1 MHLVFLKCCVIIP
14 TGFITQLRRVKK
26 KWQSR
31 VNFGPP
37 AQNTPPPKPLSWPPT
52 LMKRV
57 SICLEFKH
65 LSACIILMPNNA
77 IPDELQGKN
86 WFVHAFALTTCY
98 LESIAGNLPEIT
110 PTAYLGTFHAILWP
124 GTQIPP
130 LLSNHPT
137 RVLNDW
143 AWALRIPKL
152 YLTFRESVLVWFWSI
167 PPKLADPPWTP
178 PPPDP
183 LWIDS
188 FLYQSMALD
197 VRIPNI

>member
-77 IPDELQGKN
+77 IPDELFGKN
-86 WFVHAFALTTCY
+86 WFAHALALTTS
-98 LESIAGNLPEIT
+98 LVHKHSLLTWLFFSRESNHNSEYMMLTARAN
-110 PTAYLGTFHAILWP
+110 PTLKSSACLQLQTLQGTFVY
-124 GTQIPP
+124 TQ
-130 LLSNHPT
+130 
-137 RVLNDW
+137 VL
-143 AWALRIPKL
+143 
-152 YLTFRESVLVWFWSI
+152 
-167 PPKLADPPWTP
+167 
-178 PPPDP
+178 
-183 LWIDS
+183 
-188 FLYQSMALD
+188 
-197 VRIPNI
+197 